1 MKLRALPLTLKII
14 ILVIFALPSALAQ
27 QGGQQG
33 GGTGGTSGSGSK
45 DPSRPS
51 VITPPRE
58 LPKTP
63 QRVPPLIFISGKVI
77 QEDGTPPPF
86 GTVIELDC
94 RGSVTREAMVNTNG
108 GFSFQVGDPNRL
120 GQVLP
125 DASERMEDSPFND
138 DSSIK
143 GPFASMFPSGNQPG
157 MYQSRIMGCELRAQ
171 MSGYRSTVVRI
182 GAAPQQGP
190 NDIGTILVYR
200 TERIRGTTVSATNL
214 LAPKAA
220 KKSVSKAKKAL
231 QKNKLEEAG
240 KLLKAALD
248 AYPQYGEAWVELG
261 VLFMQRNQYDEARIA
276 FAKAIETDKLFV
288 NPYIQLGWLASI
300 EQKWQEAA
308 DYTEKSLELDPITYA
323 DMYYLNALANYNL
336 NKLDL
341 AEKRAKQEQRLD
353 PQYRFPQTFL
363 ILANIRAMKNDT
375 EGSILELRNYLKHAP
390 NAEDAGIIRSR
401 LQAKEKL
408 AAVKPQ

>member
-1 MKLRALPLTLKII
+1 MKLCALPLTLKIMM
-14 ILVIFALPSALAQ
+14 LMIFFLPSVLAQ
-27 QGGQQG
+27 TGGQPG

-58 LPKTP
+58 LPKAP

-94 RGSVTREAMVNTNG
+94 MGSVTREAMVNTNG
-108 GFSFQVGDPNRL
+108 GFSFQLGDPNRL
-120 GQVLP
+120 GQLLP
-125 DASERMEDSPFND
+125 DASERMGDSPFGE
-138 DSSIK
+138 DSTTK
-143 GPFASMFPSGNQPG
+143 NPFQSMFPSTNQPWR
-157 MYQSRIMGCELRAQ
+157 YQSRVIGCELRAQ
-171 MSGYRSTVVRI
+171 MSGYRSTVARI
-182 GAAPQQGP
+182 DAAPQQGQ

-220 KKSVSKAKKAL
+220 KKSLGKAKKAL
-231 QKNKLEEAG
+231 QKNNLDEAET
-240 KLLKAALD
+240 LLKEALD
-248 AYPQYGEAWVELG
+248 TYSKYGEAWVELG
-261 VLFMQRNQYDEARIA
+261 VLFLRQNQYDEARTA
-276 FAKAIETDKLFV
+276 FMKAIETDKLFV
-288 NPYIQLGWLASI
+288 KPYVQLGWLASI
-300 EQKWQEAA
+300 EQKWPEAA
-308 DYTEKSLELDPITYA
+308 DYTEKALELDPITYA
-323 DMYYLNALANYNL
+323 DMYYLSALANYNL

-341 AEKRAKQEQRLD
+341 SEKRAQQEQRLD
-353 PQYRFPQTFL
+353 PKVRFPQIFL

-375 EGSILELRNYLKHAP
+375 KGSILELRNYLKHAP
-390 NAEDAGIIRSR
+390 NAADAGVIRSR
-401 LQAKEKL
+401 LQAQEKL